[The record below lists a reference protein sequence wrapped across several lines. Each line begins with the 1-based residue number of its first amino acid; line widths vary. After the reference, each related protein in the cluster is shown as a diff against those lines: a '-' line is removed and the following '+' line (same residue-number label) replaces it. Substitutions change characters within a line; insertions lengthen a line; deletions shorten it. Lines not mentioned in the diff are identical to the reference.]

1 MVHCPEWCAPVLYVV
16 NCMKKLIYFILAL
29 FCGAVFYSCS
39 TKENTG
45 LTRRVQA
52 IKAKYN
58 TYYNGQVSFIEGVDA
73 QYSGNK
79 DNYSDVIP
87 LYITGNKGTVTL
99 GKSNF
104 DRTIEKCQKAIK
116 QRSITKRPEWKSNKP
131 KTPKDKIWLSQKE
144 YNPFLYKAF
153 WPVPLK

>member
-1 MVHCPEWCAPVLYVV
+1 MVLCPEWCDSVPYVV

-79 DNYSDVIP
+79 DNYS
-87 LYITGNKGTVTL
+87 
-99 GKSNF
+99 
-104 DRTIEKCQKAIK
+104 EKLSEAIVMRSECKAVC
-116 QRSITKRPEWKSNKP
+116 
-131 KTPKDKIWLSQKE
+131 L
-144 YNPFLYKAF
+144 
-153 WPVPLK
+153 VPGREE